1 MNLLFRVSTASTITN
16 LRPATTSSRLFRSFS
31 SGIMSSTA
39 APPSSS
45 KPAKNTNKP
54 AAKPA
59 PAKRELKILMLHGY
73 TQSGPLFKNKTGA
86 LNKLLNKTLSPPPYN
101 YTVSLVYPTGPH
113 NLRPADIPGY
123 QPPEG
128 GDAEVD
134 DGAPS
139 DNWGWFRREDATGKY
154 RGFGEGMHRI
164 AETIREAGGVDGVL
178 GFSQGGAQAALVAAA
193 LESERRSLPEALAGE
208 DSWAS
213 ALRAANGGRALRFC
227 IVYSGFVA
235 RDEELQWLNE
245 GGMATPSLHFLGGL
259 DTVVDE
265 TRSRGL
271 VEACGPEGQDGG
283 KAKVLVHPGGHYV
296 PVSKEWTMPVVGFLR
311 EVLAEEESKEAL

>member
-1 MNLLFRVSTASTITN
+1 
-16 LRPATTSSRLFRSFS
+16 
-31 SGIMSSTA
+31 MSSTA

-123 QPPEG
+123 QPPED
-128 GDAEVD
+128 GDAVD

-139 DNWGWFRREDATGKY
+139 DNWGWFRHDAATGTY
-154 RGFGEGMHRI
+154 RGFAEGMHRV
-164 AETIREAGGVDGVL
+164 AEAIRDAGGVDGVL

-193 LESERRSLPEALAGE
+193 LESDRRPLPAALAGDE
-208 DSWAS
+208 GSWAR
-213 ALRAANGGRALRFC
+213 ALRAANGGRPLRFC
-227 IVYSGFVA
+227 VVYSGFVA
-235 RDEELQWLNE
+235 RDEALQWLNE
-245 GGMATPSLHFLGGL
+245 GGMATP
-259 DTVVDE
+259 
-265 TRSRGL
+265 RGL
-271 VEACGPEGQDGG
+271 VEACGAEGDGPG
-283 KAKVLVHPGGHYV
+283 GRARVLVHPGGHYV

-311 EVLAEEESKEAL
+311 EVLAEEPAEDRARETL

>member
-1 MNLLFRVSTASTITN
+1 
-16 LRPATTSSRLFRSFS
+16 
-31 SGIMSSTA
+31 MSSTA

-59 PAKRELKILMLHGY
+59 PAKRELKILMLHEQDGRPE
-73 TQSGPLFKNKTGA
+73 QAAEQDAQPA
-86 LNKLLNKTLSPPPYN
+86 PYN

-283 KAKVLVHPGGHYV
+283 RPRCSCIPAAITCPSARSG
-296 PVSKEWTMPVVGFLR
+296 PCPWWVS
-311 EVLAEEESKEAL
+311 

>member
-1 MNLLFRVSTASTITN
+1 
-16 LRPATTSSRLFRSFS
+16 
-31 SGIMSSTA
+31 MSSTA

-101 YTVSLVYPTGPH
+101 YTVSL
-113 NLRPADIPGY
+113 
-123 QPPEG
+123 
-128 GDAEVD
+128 VD

-283 KAKVLVHPGGHYV
+283 RPRCSCIPAAITCPSARSG
-296 PVSKEWTMPVVGFLR
+296 PCPWWVS
-311 EVLAEEESKEAL
+311 

>member
-31 SGIMSSTA
+31 SGIMLSTA

-59 PAKRELKILMLHGY
+59 PAKRELKILMLH
-73 TQSGPLFKNKTGA
+73 A
-86 LNKLLNKTLSPPPYN
+86 RPPYN